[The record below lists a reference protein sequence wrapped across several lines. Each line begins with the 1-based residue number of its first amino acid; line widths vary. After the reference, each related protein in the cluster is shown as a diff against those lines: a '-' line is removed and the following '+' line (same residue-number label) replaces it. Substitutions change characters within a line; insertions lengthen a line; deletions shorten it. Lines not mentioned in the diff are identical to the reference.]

1 MVLKLRDYSPI
12 DFDQLWALDQV
23 CFADDISYSRS
34 ELRMYLSLRTA
45 ISIVAEAAEKIVGFV
60 IADSRPARPAY
71 IVTLDVDPQQRRS
84 GAATA
89 LFSELESRLLR
100 AGVPAI
106 RLEVAA
112 DNTPAISFYRKH
124 GFFETGRK
132 EGYYGGRLDAI
143 SMRKE
148 LTAK

>member
-1 MVLKLRDYSPI
+1 VALKLRDYSPL
-12 DFDQLWALDQV
+12 DFDQLWALDQI

-45 ISIVAEAAEKIVGFV
+45 ISIVAENAGKIVGFI
-60 IADSRPARPAY
+60 IADSRAGRPAY
-71 IVTLDVDPQQRRS
+71 VVTLDVHPQYRRS
-84 GAATA
+84 GSATA

-100 AGVPAI
+100 AGVSAI
-106 RLEVAA
+106 RLEVAV
-112 DNTPAISFYRKH
+112 DNASAIAFYRKH
-124 GFFETGRK
+124 GFVEIGRK
-132 EGYYGGRLDAI
+132 EDYYGGRLDAI